1 MKQTDDIGSL
11 GPRQSAANN
20 LRKKRSPRNLE
31 KPSVGVELVIFTVI
45 DSDLK
50 VLLVKRSEHPF
61 KGVWALPGGLVQVSN
76 SGDQGEN
83 IDDAAH
89 RVLCETTGITPSA
102 CTVEQLCTF
111 GKAGRDPRSR
121 LISIA
126 WTALISPDQLQGN
139 ANRQDINIQWFS
151 ANDET
156 PWMRLSFDHAEILD
170 TAVHHIRSQLDTT
183 NVAFHLVAETFTV
196 AELRDTHEAIK
207 SRRYDARNF
216 RRRFQ
221 RLVENGVV
229 TESPGKR
236 HRGKARPAKVWRF
249 SG

>member
-1 MKQTDDIGSL
+1 MKPTDDIDVPPSKL
-11 GPRQSAANN
+11 SETTKVRN
-20 LRKKRSPRNLE
+20 RRSPGSME
-31 KPSVGVELVIFTVI
+31 KPSVGVELVIFSVI
-45 DSDLK
+45 DADLK
-50 VLLVKRSEHPF
+50 VLLMKRVEHPF
-61 KGVWALPGGLVQVSN
+61 KGVWSLPSGLVRVRN

-83 IDDAAH
+83 IDDTAR
-89 RVLCETTGITPSA
+89 RVLFEATGIAPGD
-102 CTVEQLCTF
+102 CTVEQLRTF

-126 WTALISPDQLQGN
+126 WTALFSPKQIQSEVN
-139 ANRQDINIQWFS
+139 KHYETQWFS
-151 ANDET
+151 ANEEA

-170 TAVHHIRSQLDTT
+170 TAVHHIRAQLDTT
-183 NVAFHLVAETFTV
+183 NVAFRLVPDTFTV

-221 RLVENGVV
+221 RMVEDGVV
-229 TESPGKR
+229 IESPGKR

-249 SG
+249 LG

>member
-1 MKQTDDIGSL
+1 M
-11 GPRQSAANN
+11 
-20 LRKKRSPRNLE
+20 E
-31 KPSVGVELVIFTVI
+31 KPSVGVELVVFTVI

-50 VLLVKRSEHPF
+50 VLLIKRREQPF
-61 KGVWALPGGLVQVSN
+61 KGVWSLPGGLVQVRN

-89 RVLCETTGITPSA
+89 RVLFETTGIIPST
-102 CTVEQLCTF
+102 CTVEQLCAF
-111 GKAGRDPRSR
+111 GKAGRDPRTR

-126 WTALISPDQLQGN
+126 WTALVSPDQLP
-139 ANRQDINIQWFS
+139 RQPHPLDNDIQWFS
-151 ANDET
+151 ANEEI

-170 TAVHHIRSQLDTT
+170 TAVHRIRSQLDTT
-183 NVAFHLVAETFTV
+183 NIAFHLVAKTFTV

-207 SRRYDARNF
+207 SHHYDARNF

-221 RLVENGVV
+221 RLVEDGVV
-229 TESPGKR
+229 IESPGKR

-249 SG
+249 SD